1 MQYGVDIS
9 TYKRV
14 ENNKKKKEIRVQG
27 TAVGSIVVFIMGFL
41 LSRVILSATIN
52 MGIAPFGIA
61 YLIGVKKRKWKGCY
75 FIFIR
80 SYGRVSIYKF

>member
-14 ENNKKKKEIRVQG
+14 EKKNKKKELRVQA
-27 TAVGSIVVFIMGFL
+27 TPINSIISFIMGLL
-41 LSRVILSATIN
+41 LSRVLLSATID

-61 YLIGVKKRKWKGCY
+61 YLIGAKKKVEEILC
-75 FIFIR
+75 
-80 SYGRVSIYKF
+80 